1 MTTDRPRPLAPA
13 APGHGPRAT
22 PRRTSRP
29 GPLARTRRRATAALV
44 GSDPSPGE
52 VAATLVSA
60 LAGTA
65 LAVGACLA
73 AGLPPAAT
81 AVTGLVAF
89 DFFGGAAATST
100 SAAKRRHHAPGRGLR
115 HHAGFVALHLQP
127 FALALFVPGFAW
139 WAAAALYLYA
149 LACAV
154 AVGLT
159 PLPLRV
165 PVAFCATGTGSA
177 AALLF
182 LPAPDALAWLAP
194 VMLVKLLL
202 GHMLPG
208 AAQGEAERGAH
219 GTEEGRPV
227 GAA

>member
-1 MTTDRPRPLAPA
+1 MDTGHPKAS
-13 APGHGPRAT
+13 APGHGPHAA
-22 PRRTSRP
+22 S
-29 GPLARTRRRATAALV
+29 RRAPHTGPPTRVRHRFTRALV

-52 VAATLVSA
+52 LATTLACA
-60 LAGTA
+60 LTGTA

-73 AGLPPAAT
+73 ADLPAAAT
-81 AVTGLVAF
+81 AVTAVVAF
-89 DFFGGAAATST
+89 DFFGGAVATST
-100 SAAKRRHHAPGRGLR
+100 AAAKRRYHAPGRTLR

-127 FALALFVPGFAW
+127 FALALFVPGFGW
-139 WAAAALYLYA
+139 WTAAALYLLA
-149 LACAV
+149 LACAA

-159 PLPLRV
+159 PLPLRA
-165 PVAFCATGTGSA
+165 PVAFCATATGSA

-182 LPAPDALAWLAP
+182 LPVPDALAWLAP

-208 AAQGEAERGAH
+208 AARATAEGGAH